1 MSETRRKKVL
11 YVLLIGA
18 IAFGVYNFS
27 QPRKHYVP
35 GSMPQPEQEAAVTA
49 PVVSAQ
55 PPVNIEAI
63 KKASWGRDPFR
74 WSSRP
79 EPRQVVSQNRSVRPS
94 TSGWNL
100 SAILFSTSMP
110 LAVVNGKTVRVGDIV
125 DQAKVVKIERK
136 KVTLQYNGATI
147 EIQVRKG

>member
-1 MSETRRKKVL
+1 MSEIKRRKAL
-11 YVLLIGA
+11 YILLVAA
-18 IAFGVYNFS
+18 IAFGVWNFS
-27 QPRKHYVP
+27 QPRKRYVP
-35 GSMPQPEQEAAVTA
+35 GSMTQPEQET
-49 PVVSAQ
+49 VVSAPVAPTQ
-55 PPVNIEAI
+55 PPVNVDAI

-74 WSSRP
+74 WDSRTPSRP
-79 EPRQVVSQNRSVRPS
+79 RVDQTRSERVS

-125 DQAKVVKIERK
+125 DQARVVKIEQK
-136 KVTLQYNGATI
+136 KVTLQYNGANI

>member
-1 MSETRRKKVL
+1 MSEVKRRKAL
-11 YVLLIGA
+11 YILLVAA
-18 IAFGVYNFS
+18 IAFGVWNFS

-35 GSMPQPEQEAAVTA
+35 GAMVQPEQEA
-49 PVVSAQ
+49 VVSPPVAATQ
-55 PPVNIEAI
+55 PPVNVDAI

-74 WSSRP
+74 WDSRTPSRP
-79 EPRQVVSQNRSVRPS
+79 RVNHTMPERLS
-94 TSGWNL
+94 TPGWSL

-125 DQAKVVKIERK
+125 DQARVVKIEQK
-136 KVTLQYNGATI
+136 KVTLQYNGANI